1 MTVRPPLWTVAVAG
15 AAAAALV
22 AVLATPLTVLSAGDL
37 SEAAADPELRS
48 AAVRTLWTSLVSAAT
63 ATALALPAA
72 YAASRCRRVRA
83 WLTPAVDVPLAAPP
97 VVIGV
102 CLLLLFRGPLRPL
115 DDAAGVTFGWPAV
128 VLAQTVV
135 AGCLAT
141 RLLLAVFDGVPA
153 ECEAVARSLGA
164 SPTAAL
170 RHAVLPSCG
179 AGVAAAATLAWAR
192 AFGEFGPVLVFAGVT
207 RGRTEVLSTAV
218 HLELSSG
225 RLGAAAAVSLL
236 MIAVAAAVSVA
247 VSRLVPARE

>member
-1 MTVRPPLWTVAVAG
+1 MTVRPPRWTAAL
-15 AAAAALV
+15 AAAAAAASA
-22 AVLATPLTVLSAGDL
+22 AVLAAPLSVLSAADVADAL
-37 SEAAADPELRS
+37 ADPDLRS
-48 AAVRTLWTSLVSAAT
+48 AAGRTLWTSLLSAAL
-63 ATALALPAA
+63 ATAVALPAA
-72 YAASRCRRVRA
+72 YAASRGRRVRP
-83 WLTPAVDVPLAAPP
+83 WLTAAVDVPLAAPP
-97 VVIGV
+97 VVVGV

-128 VLAQTVV
+128 VAAQTVV
-135 AGCLAT
+135 AACLAT
-141 RLLLAVFDGVPA
+141 RLLLAVFDGVPTR
-153 ECEAVARSLGA
+153 CEAVARSLGA
-164 SPTAAL
+164 TPTAAL

-179 AGVAAAATLAWAR
+179 AGVAAAAALAWAR

-247 VSRLVPARE
+247 VSRLVPAHE